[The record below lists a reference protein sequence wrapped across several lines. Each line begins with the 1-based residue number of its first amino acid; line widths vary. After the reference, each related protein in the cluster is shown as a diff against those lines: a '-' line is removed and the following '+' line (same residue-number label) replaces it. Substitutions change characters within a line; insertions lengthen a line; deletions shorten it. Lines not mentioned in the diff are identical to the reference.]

1 MAMKQSW
8 LNSGKTNKNNSFFI
22 KNRRKKPR
30 VFSPWVVHAMETNKE
45 ILKQIKDALVSRGV
59 NMDVFSLSIYD
70 GMLEFNFQ
78 DAYNCEHGYNSGF
91 VKIDIA
97 GERTI
102 DDIVF
107 KAKVIFD
114 AWEKII
120 TTADIV
126 YLGE

>member
-1 MAMKQSW
+1 MK
-8 LNSGKTNKNNSFFI
+8 
-22 KNRRKKPR
+22 
-30 VFSPWVVHAMETNKE
+30 TNKE

-78 DAYNCEHGYNSGF
+78 NAYNCERGYNSGF
-91 VKIDIA
+91 VKIDMDS
-97 GERTI
+97 TI
-102 DDIVF
+102 DDIVS

>member
-1 MAMKQSW
+1 MK
-8 LNSGKTNKNNSFFI
+8 
-22 KNRRKKPR
+22 
-30 VFSPWVVHAMETNKE
+30 TNKE
-45 ILKQIKDALVSRGV
+45 ILKQIKDALVSQGV
-59 NMDVFSLSIYD
+59 NMDVFRLSVYD
-70 GMLEFNFQ
+70 GELELNFQ
-78 DAYNCEHGYNSGF
+78 DIYNCETGYNSGF

-102 DDIVF
+102 DDIVS
-107 KAKVIFD
+107 KTKVIFD